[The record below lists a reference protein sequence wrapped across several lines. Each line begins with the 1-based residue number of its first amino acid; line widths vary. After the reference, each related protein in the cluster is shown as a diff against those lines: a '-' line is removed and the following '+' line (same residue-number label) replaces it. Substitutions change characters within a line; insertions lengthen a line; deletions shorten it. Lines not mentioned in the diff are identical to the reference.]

1 MYFLS
6 SGVKGLILVWRV
18 SSLFDLCGVLL
29 QDYLETKRLVFARF
43 YFLSNEDL
51 LEILA
56 NNKNPNSVQVRQT
69 NDRA

>member
-1 MYFLS
+1 MYVLS

-18 SSLFDLCGVLL
+18 SSLFNLCGVLL